1 MYARPTPDRRQT
13 GGRPAPARRPTG
25 GSGSGESTTGETG
38 DVSVAEEPESYRQE
52 LISYCYRM
60 LGSYAEA
67 EDAAQETL
75 VRAWRSAD
83 GFEGR
88 SSVRSWVYRIATN
101 VCLDALAAGK
111 RRALPMDLS
120 GPADGA
126 TPPAAPADGVA
137 WIDPLP
143 GSDPGVAAEAAES
156 VRLAFVAA
164 LQHLP
169 PRQRATLILRDVLG
183 FSAREVADLHGSTV
197 ASANSAL
204 QRARATLAERRER
217 AGGAGSPAPE
227 GVRRALAE
235 RYASAFSRYDME
247 ELNLLL
253 HVDATLSLPP
263 YATWMRGVTDIRSWL
278 AGPAVGCRGSRLVP
292 TVANGS
298 PAFGQYRPRADGTGY
313 EPWALQVVEFSGDRI
328 ASITAFRDTARLFP
342 LFDLPR
348 RLGAEAGRGVPA

>member
-1 MYARPTPDRRQT
+1 M
-13 GGRPAPARRPTG
+13 
-25 GSGSGESTTGETG
+25 GETG
-38 DVSVAEEPESYRQE
+38 AGAMTEEPESYRGE
-52 LISYCYRM
+52 LIRYCYRM

-67 EDAAQETL
+67 EDAVQEAL
-75 VRAWRSAD
+75 VRAWRNAD

-126 TPPAAPADGVA
+126 TPPGAPTEDAR
-137 WIDPLP
+137 WIGPLP
-143 GSDPGVAAEAAES
+143 GGDPGVAAEAAES

-204 QRARATLAERRER
+204 QRARATLAGRREE
-217 AGGAGSPAPE
+217 AGEPVAAAPE
-227 GVRRALAE
+227 GVRLVLAE
-235 RYASAFSRYDME
+235 RYASAFSRYDVE
-247 ELNLLL
+247 ELSLLL

-263 YATWMRGVTDIRSWL
+263 YAKWMRGVADIGSWL
-278 AGPAVGCRGSRLVP
+278 DGPAVGCRGSRLVA

-342 LFDLPR
+342 LFDLPEQ
-348 RLGAEAGRGVPA
+348 LGAEGGPSLPA

>member
-1 MYARPTPDRRQT
+1 M
-13 GGRPAPARRPTG
+13 
-25 GSGSGESTTGETG
+25 GELEAFRG
-38 DVSVAEEPESYRQE
+38 E
-52 LISYCYRM
+52 LIRYCYRM

-67 EDAAQETL
+67 EDAVQEAL
-75 VRAWRSAD
+75 VRAWRSGD

-111 RRALPMDLS
+111 RRALPVDLY

-126 TPPAAPADGVA
+126 TPPGLPEADVMWVG
-137 WIDPLP
+137 PLP
-143 GSDPGVAAEAAES
+143 GTDPGYAAEAGES

-169 PRQRATLILRDVLG
+169 PRQRATLILREVLG

-197 ASANSAL
+197 ASVNSAL
-204 QRARATLAERRER
+204 QRARATLAARR
-217 AGGAGSPAPE
+217 AGIGGPAEPAPE
-227 GVRRALAE
+227 GVRRILAE
-235 RYASAFSRYDME
+235 RYAAAFSRYDME
-247 ELNLLL
+247 ELSLLL

-263 YATWMRGVTDIRSWL
+263 YAKWMRGVGDIGAWL
-278 AGPAVGCRGSRLVP
+278 TGPAVGCRGSRLVP

-298 PAFGQYRPRADGTGY
+298 PAFGQYRPVAGGTGY

-328 ASITAFRDTARLFP
+328 ASITAYRDTARLFP
-342 LFDLPR
+342 LFGLPD
-348 RLGAEAGRGVPA
+348 RLGADSDLGVASSPA